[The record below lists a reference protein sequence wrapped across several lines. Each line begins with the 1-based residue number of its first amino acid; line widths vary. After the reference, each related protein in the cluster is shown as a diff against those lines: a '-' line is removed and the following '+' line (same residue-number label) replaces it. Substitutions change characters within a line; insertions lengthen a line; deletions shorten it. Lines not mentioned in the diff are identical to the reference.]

1 MNIKKLF
8 YLCKNYNLKLIEDA
22 AEAIGSHY
30 KDKHPGTIGDLGVL
44 SFNGNKIITTGG
56 GGAILTQDEDLA
68 RQAKHL
74 STTAK
79 QPHPW
84 RYFHDNKGYNYRLP
98 NINAALG
105 CAQLE
110 QLPKFLQNKR
120 DLSAQYKKEFDACPG
135 VKFFQEPEF
144 AKSNYWLNVLLLDEE
159 HSHHLESI
167 LKLCISEGL
176 MVRPAWVL
184 LNKLPMFES
193 CPQAKLPVA
202 ESLVRRILNIP
213 SSAVL
218 GASNAQT

>member
-1 MNIKKLF
+1 MGRVS
-8 YLCKNYNLKLIEDA
+8 A
-22 AEAIGSHY
+22 
-30 KDKHPGTIGDLGVL
+30 L
-44 SFNGNKIITTGG
+44 SLNGNKIITTGG

-110 QLPKFLQNKR
+110 QLPEFVRQKR
-120 DLSAQYKKEFDACPG
+120 ELSARYKNEFDNYSG
-135 VKFFQEPEF
+135 IKFYEEPEF
-144 AKSNYWLNVLLLDEE
+144 ARSNYWLNALLLDEE
-159 HSHHLESI
+159 CSHHLEAI
-167 LKLCISEGL
+167 LKLCNKEGV
-176 MVRPAWVL
+176 MTRPPWTL
-184 LNKLPMFES
+184 LNELPMFAS

-202 ESLVRRILNIP
+202 ESLARRILNIP
-213 SSAVL
+213 SSAAL
-218 GASNAQT
+218 GASNAQL